1 MGLMALE
8 DLIGQTLAFG
18 IPGPTVTDDDIRLF
32 RSTRAGGLVLYRRNF
47 ESPEQ
52 LKQLIG
58 RLEETLQRRL
68 LVMTDHEGGRVIMF
82 REGVTVFPDN
92 LAFGAAGRPEDAR
105 RQGAIEAKELRRLG
119 VDVNLAPVLDILTE
133 AYSPNIGI
141 RSYGPDPVLVARM
154 GEARIRAMQ
163 ACGLSACAK
172 HFPGKGHSPLDAH
185 LRLPTILST
194 WKEMR
199 ECHLI
204 PFEGAIRAGVETI
217 MTSHPLYPSL
227 DPTPNCPATFSN
239 RIVKETLRGEMN
251 YQGVIASDDL
261 EMRAISE
268 ICPIREAGIHARRAG
283 HDLLLACH
291 DPRSQWALS
300 EGLLDAYKAKALPL
314 GELEMSV
321 ERIGRL
327 RARRPLRFEGGAPH
341 PEPEGEAL
349 ARDISSRGVTVL
361 RPGVPDLSRR
371 PRGIVAVIFPRLSG
385 LDPRI
390 MVERPLLDEEGFLLE
405 RFGRFGIKPLV
416 KIVGIEPSED
426 EIGAAESLASH
437 SEIAIVFLF
446 DARLFSTNK
455 SLLERLQT
463 KTARLVVAIMRD
475 PYDAE
480 FIREGVLC
488 LTAYGYRVCQLD
500 AVVERLLGEAA
511 GLNTG

>member
-1 MGLMALE
+1 MTLE
-8 DLIGQTLAFG
+8 DLIGRTLVFG
-18 IPGPTVTDDDIRLF
+18 ISGMAITGDEIRLY
-32 RSTRAGGLVLYRRNF
+32 RETGAGGLILYRRNF
-47 ESPEQ
+47 ESTEQ
-52 LKQLIG
+52 LKQLIS
-58 RLEETLQRRL
+58 RLEETIQRRL
-68 LVMTDHEGGRVIMF
+68 LVMTDHEGGRVVMF

-92 LAFGAAGRPEDAR
+92 LAFGAAGRAEDAR

-119 VDVNLAPVLDILTE
+119 VDVNLAPVLDVLTE
-133 AYSPNIGI
+133 SYSPNIGI
-141 RSYGPDPVLVARM
+141 RSYGPDPGLVAQM

-163 ACGLSACAK
+163 AGGLSACAK

-204 PFEGAIRAGVETI
+204 PFERAIRAGVEMI

-227 DPTPNCPATFSN
+227 DPTPNCPATFSI
-239 RIVKETLRGEMN
+239 RIVKETLRDEMN

-261 EMRAISE
+261 EMGAIGE
-268 ICPIREAGIHARRAG
+268 ISPIREAGVHARRAG

-291 DPRSQWALS
+291 DLRSQWALFQ
-300 EGLLDAYKAKALPL
+300 GLLDSYKTKALPL
-314 GELEMSV
+314 GELEESV

-327 RARRPLRFEGGAPH
+327 RARRPVRFEGGAPG
-341 PEPEGEAL
+341 PEPEGAAM
-349 ARDISSRGVTVL
+349 AREVSLRAVTVL
-361 RPGVPDLSRR
+361 RPGVPGLSRR
-371 PRGIVAVIFPRLSG
+371 PRGIVAVIFPRLSD

-405 RFGRFGIKPLV
+405 RFGRFGIRPLV

-426 EIGAAESLASH
+426 EIADAESFASR
-437 SEIAIVFLF
+437 SEIAILFLF
-446 DARLFSTNK
+446 DAHLFPTNK

-463 KTARLVVAIMRD
+463 KTTRLVVALMRD
-475 PYDAE
+475 PYDVE

-488 LTAYGYRVCQLD
+488 LTSYGYRVCQLD
-500 AVVERLLGEAA
+500 SVIERLLGEE
-511 GLNTG
+511 GNRRSS